1 MDLQR
6 ALIVHFLA
14 LCFIEQLTSIEI
26 VTLKTKGQGKEN
38 HKTHIRNKLKNIHK
52 DIKEII
58 MRKEIKHFV
67 DTYKS
72 KMETNESPKVEVIDA
87 AINGTGDEQ
96 TETNYTIPC
105 KTNPCHYQAIC
116 ISIGENLNLNISII
130 AISGFQIKSRN
141 QTLVPMTALFN

>member
-26 VTLKTKGQGKEN
+26 VTLKTKAEGKEN
-38 HKTHIRNKLKNIHK
+38 HKTNIRNKLKNIHK

-67 DTYKS
+67 DKYKS
-72 KMETNESPKVEVIDA
+72 KMENNESTKVEVIDG
-87 AINGTGDEQ
+87 AINGFGDEESQ
-96 TETNYTIPC
+96 TNYSNPC

-116 ISIGENLNLNISII
+116 ISIGENLSEIFIYLW
-130 AISGFQIKSRN
+130 FC
-141 QTLVPMTALFN
+141 LFILIELSTGP